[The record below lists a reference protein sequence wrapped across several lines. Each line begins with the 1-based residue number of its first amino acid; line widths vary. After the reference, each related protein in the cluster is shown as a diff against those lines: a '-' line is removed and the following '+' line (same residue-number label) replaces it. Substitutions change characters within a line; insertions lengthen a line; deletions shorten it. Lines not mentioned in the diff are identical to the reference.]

1 MPKAKTLRIIAAI
14 GMIVALYMVFAYV
27 KNVYRSYKID
37 RQIAGLKT
45 EIEELKKEN
54 DGLDKALEYF
64 KTPAFREVSAKE
76 QLNLVRPGEE
86 VISLSG
92 DRKTLLKAKQFGD
105 KSLGKEDFEKMDNI
119 KRWQIYF
126 FGL

>member
-1 MPKAKTLRIIAAI
+1 MPKAKTLKIIAAI

-37 RQIAGLKT
+37 RQIAGLQL
-45 EIEELKKEN
+45 EIDNLEKEN
-54 DGLDKALEYF
+54 KNLDQALEYF

-86 VISLSG
+86 LINLTG
-92 DRKTLLKAKQFGD
+92 ARNTLLTAKQFGE
-105 KSLGKEDFEKMDNI
+105 KSLNKEEFEDMDNLE
-119 KRWQIYF
+119 RW
-126 FGL
+126 